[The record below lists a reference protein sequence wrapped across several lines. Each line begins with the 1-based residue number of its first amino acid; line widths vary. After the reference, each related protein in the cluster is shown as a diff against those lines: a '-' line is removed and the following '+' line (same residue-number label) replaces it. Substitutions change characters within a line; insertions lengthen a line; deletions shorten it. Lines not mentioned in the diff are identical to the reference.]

1 MKRAFFLISLTVL
14 LSLCLGRA
22 EVGAFGGCEED
33 CGKCHSLNK
42 DEAHQILAKLNAP
55 NANVVDVKMSPIK
68 GLWQVDVEEAGRKGV
83 VYVGFSKKYI
93 VGGPIF
99 EVDTAAN
106 KTQETVEAMNRQPDR
121 YVDPAKISLKNA
133 ILLGDKNAPHK
144 VIVFTDPECP
154 FCARLHQELK
164 KIIAERKDIAFY
176 LELKPLPM
184 HPDAYWKSE
193 SILCGKSLELLDANF
208 AKKPIPRPEPPCT
221 SAPVDEN
228 LKEAQE
234 LGITGTPTLIMP
246 DGLVV
251 VGARDQATIIKLAL
265 KEKGAEAAK

>member
-1 MKRAFFLISLTVL
+1 MKRVFFLIFLTVL
-14 LSLCLGRA
+14 LSLFLGRA

-42 DEAHQILAKLNAP
+42 DEAHQILVKLNA
-55 NANVVDVKMSPIK
+55 ADAEVVDVKMSPVK
-68 GLWQVDVEEAGRKGV
+68 GLWEVDVQEKGRKGV

-93 VGGPIF
+93 IGGPIF

-106 KTQETVEAMNRQPDR
+106 KTQETVEAMNRLPDR
-121 YVDPAKISLKNA
+121 YVDPSKISLKNA
-133 ILLGDKNAPHK
+133 ILLGDKNAAHK

-154 FCARLHQELK
+154 FCAKLHQELK
-164 KIIAERKDIAFY
+164 KIVSERKDIAFY

-184 HPDAYWKSE
+184 HPDAYWKSQ
-193 SILCGKSLELLDANF
+193 SILCGKSLELLDNNF
-208 AKKPIPRPEPPCT
+208 QKKPIPRPGPGC
-221 SAPVDEN
+221 SATPVDEN
-228 LKEAQE
+228 LKEAQQ

-251 VGARDQATIIKLAL
+251 LGARDQATIIDLAL
-265 KEKGAEAAK
+265 KKKGTEAAK